1 MSRKLLAAGG
11 GFLLVIGALAAYVWF
26 SGGSGEPSTEVTAPP
41 VAPSTT
47 AVAAPETTVA
57 TAGTVPEPVDASTI
71 TYTLVKEESTASFAL
86 QEDLRGVR
94 TDVVGT
100 TNELAAEILVDFGTP
115 ANSQVGQV
123 VINARTLE
131 TGSSFR
137 DRAIRGEILDSAD
150 DEFEFITFTPTS
162 IAGLPDEIADEV
174 SFTMTG
180 DLTIRTITNPV
191 TFAVTVSS
199 ITPERLEG
207 IAKAEVLRSDF
218 DLNIPSVSQVAN
230 VTDEVQL
237 TIEFVATA
245 G

>member
-207 IAKAEVLRSDF
+207 IATAEVLRSDF